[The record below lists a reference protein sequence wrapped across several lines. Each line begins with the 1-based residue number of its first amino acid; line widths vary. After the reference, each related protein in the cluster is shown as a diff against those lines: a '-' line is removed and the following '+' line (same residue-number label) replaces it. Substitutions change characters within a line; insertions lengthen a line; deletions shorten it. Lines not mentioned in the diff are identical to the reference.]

1 MKSFR
6 RCRHSPEHPPARRWV
21 AGCHSSSSSS
31 SSSST
36 SSILSLPPPSPTLQ
50 SGKLTWTTP
59 QPTPPCPI
67 YKSLASAPAAMELK
81 VDTVRRR
88 RRRCQRPGERRKRRN
103 SCSVVSRAVVCARAH
118 TTATKR
124 FSFRRFRNDS
134 ANKATKER
142 KKRN

>member
-1 MKSFR
+1 MKSYEKQR
-6 RCRHSPEHPPARRWV
+6 DQRKTTRPPAGGWQGAMV
-21 AGCHSSSSSS
+21 AVALAQYS
-31 SSSST
+31 
-36 SSILSLPPPSPTLQ
+36 PPTLQ

-88 RRRCQRPGERRKRRN
+88 RRCRRPGERRRRRRRN

-124 FSFRRFRNDS
+124 LSFRRFRNDS
-134 ANKATKER
+134 TNKATKER

>member
-6 RCRHSPEHPPARRWV
+6 RCRHSPEHPPALRWV
-21 AGCHSSSSSS
+21 AGCHG
-31 SSSST
+31 SSST
-36 SSILSLPPPSPTLQ
+36 SSILPPPTLQ

-67 YKSLASAPAAMELK
+67 YKSLTSAPAAMELK

-88 RRRCQRPGERRKRRN
+88 RRCRRPGERRRRN

-124 FSFRRFRNDS
+124 LSFRRFRNDS
-134 ANKATKER
+134 TNKATKER